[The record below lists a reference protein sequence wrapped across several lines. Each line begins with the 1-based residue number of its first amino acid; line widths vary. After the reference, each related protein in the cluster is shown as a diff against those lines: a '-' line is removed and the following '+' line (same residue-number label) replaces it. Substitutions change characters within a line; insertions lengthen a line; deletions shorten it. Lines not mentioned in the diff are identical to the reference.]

1 MTPTEI
7 LIQLL
12 DEHPDLFDFV
22 LSLVLEAKSTTDLL
36 QTEFQKLKP

>member
-12 DEHPDLFDFV
+12 DEHPEQLDFV
-22 LSLVLEAKSTTDLL
+22 LRLVLDEQLPIDDHR
-36 QTEFQKLKP
+36 